1 MAAITVYPGQV
12 AGVRVAFTVKAASAG
27 GGAIGDTWWRA
38 GLIKGV
44 ASPTNQ
50 PQEGAWIKTGD
61 KGPLYPGDTRTVTCP
76 FKDGIIPGD
85 WGNSLISVYLDMEM
99 WDASGKTAE
108 YHPLKLWPDYFVT
121 LPPTKDWLTITEIT
135 PITG

>member
-12 AGVRVAFTVKAASAG
+12 AGVRVTFTVKAASAG

-38 GLIKGV
+38 GLVRGSGTPI
-44 ASPTNQ
+44 
-50 PQEGAWIKTGD
+50 EGAWVKTGSVYSGNT
-61 KGPLYPGDTRTVTCP
+61 KTVTCP

-85 WGNSLISVYLDMEM
+85 WGNSLIDVYLDMEM

-108 YHPLKLWPDYFVT
+108 YHPLKLWPGYFVT